1 MCYSDK
7 VIITNKITN
16 HSKGSDPKKMKLRI
30 ITPNELLFEG
40 DVESVTLP
48 GTVGSFTVL
57 NNHAP
62 IISSLETGKISYKDA
77 NGKTDITV
85 KSGFAEVQNNVLS
98 VCVEL

>member
-1 MCYSDK
+1 MLR
-7 VIITNKITN
+7 
-16 HSKGSDPKKMKLRI
+16 LRI
-30 ITPNELLFEG
+30 IAPDRLVFEG

-62 IISSLETGKISYKDA
+62 IISSLENGKIAYKDVS
-77 NGKTDITV
+77 GITELAIR
-85 KSGFAEVQNNVLS
+85 SGFAEVRDNTLS